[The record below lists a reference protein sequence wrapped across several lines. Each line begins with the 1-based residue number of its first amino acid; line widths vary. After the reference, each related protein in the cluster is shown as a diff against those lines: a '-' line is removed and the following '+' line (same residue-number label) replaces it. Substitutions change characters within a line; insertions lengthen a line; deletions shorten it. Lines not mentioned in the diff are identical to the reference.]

1 MKQFTNFIFRIASWK
16 SLLIFLILYLFF
28 SGYILKNAENRINE
42 LAGKEI
48 GVIDLTFGF
57 NPQQTLDMVA
67 DYGDAARTYYSKV
80 EMTADLAYPVIYAFL
95 FAIILALIYRNTP
108 STWVIFLPFGNML
121 LDYAENIF
129 IVGLLN
135 TFPGQSATLA
145 VLCELFK
152 MLKWMVLGVILILIV
167 MGLINLLLTR
177 NKRRIKN
184 LPHCRRPPFNLS

>member
-177 NKRRIKN
+177 NKKKD
-184 LPHCRRPPFNLS
+184 